1 MYLKPV
7 KLVTRRKWS
16 VVRCCLIKREM
27 FNYFLNV
34 LRDTP
39 TTASN
44 NARTQI
50 YEILLNTY
58 YYAVVAH

>member
-16 VVRCCLIKREM
+16 LIRCLIKREM

-44 NARTQI
+44 NSCAQI
-50 YEILLNTY
+50 YEILWNTLE
-58 YYAVVAH
+58 VVAH